1 MSLRQESLLLFNTII
16 AIFIATTSPTTKAQT
31 SGSNCASSC
40 GSGKSA
46 RVVPYPFGFSNGCPI
61 LLNCESTEG
70 EIKIGE
76 FQVQNITPNGI
87 VVNLPAD
94 CNRSIETIRSLF
106 GPNYGPSWKNS
117 LLLQNCSKPSNSCVI
132 SRSPF
137 QGELHSKN
145 CEAAKNDSLSCYSL
159 PYSGIDTLSYEGV
172 NSTHCRSVFS
182 SLALGSD
189 SPVVSFQYER
199 IELEWWIE
207 GPCRDNYCS
216 KNGNCSQVKL
226 QNGSAGFRCHCY
238 DGFAGDGFTTGNGC
252 RREPMHLAALKV
264 HCVTLTINLG
274 SHGNQSILKFGKF
287 PSAMLQGT
295 CLATVEELL
304 EYLFLLEVKFL
315 YRNGLIAGASLMAV
329 FALLCYFVRKK
340 STSMRNRSSAKRLL
354 FEAAGN
360 YSVPFFQYKEIER
373 ATNGFSEKQRLG
385 TGAYGTVYAGKL
397 HNDDLVA
404 IKKIKQR
411 DTDSLDLVMN
421 EIKLV
426 SSVSHPNLV
435 RLLGCCLEEGEP
447 ILVYE
452 FMPNGTLCQHL
463 QRERGSGLPW
473 TVRLTV
479 AAETAN
485 AIAYLH
491 SAVNPP
497 IYHRDI
503 KSSNILLDYNYRSK
517 VADFGLSRLGMEES
531 SHISTAPQGTP
542 GYLDPQYH
550 QYFHLSDKSDVYSF
564 GVVLVEIITAQKVV
578 DFSRPHSEVNLAALA
593 IDRIGRGCV
602 DEIVDPYL
610 DPNRDAWTLSSIHS
624 VAELAFRCLA
634 FHRDMRPSMMEVA
647 EELEQIRLSAWAPT
661 MYMSSPSSS
670 SHFSD
675 HGSQKSLGVSF
686 GKKAAVASRRLLVPQ
701 RADSPTSLEEVKYS
715 SPVSVQDP
723 WLSEQSS
730 PSTNSLLGNV
740 VH

>member
-1 MSLRQESLLLFNTII
+1 MSLRRESLLLFITII
-16 AIFIATTSPTTKAQT
+16 AIFIATISPTTKAQT

-40 GSGKSA
+40 GFGKSA
-46 RVVPYPFGFSNGCPI
+46 RVVPYPFGFSDGCPI

-87 VVNLPAD
+87 LVNLPAD
-94 CNRSIETIRSLF
+94 CNRSIETISSLF
-106 GPNYGPSWKNS
+106 GPNYGPSSKNS
-117 LLLQNCSKPSNSCVI
+117 LLLQNCSNPSNSCVI
-132 SRSPF
+132 STSSF

-172 NSTHCRSVFS
+172 NSTQCRSVFS

-189 SPVVSFQYER
+189 SPVVSFQLER

-207 GPCRDNYCS
+207 GHCRDNFCS

-226 QNGSAGFRCHCY
+226 QNGSVGFRCHCH
-238 DGFAGDGFTTGNGC
+238 DGFAGDGFNTGNGC
-252 RREPMHLAALKV
+252 RRVSKCNASRYMSG
-264 HCVTLTINLG
+264 HCG
-274 SHGNQSILKFGKF
+274 
-287 PSAMLQGT
+287 GT
-295 CLATVEELL
+295 TRVVVLIG
-304 EYLFLLEVKFL
+304 
-315 YRNGLIAGASLMAV
+315 GLIAGASLMAV

-647 EELEQIRLSAWAPT
+647 EELEQIRLSAWTPT
-661 MYMSSPSSS
+661 MYMASPSSS

-675 HGSQKSLGVSF
+675 HGSQKSLGVSV
-686 GKKAAVASRRLLVPQ
+686 GKKAVVASRRLLVPQ
-701 RADSPTSLEEVKYS
+701 RADSLTSLEE
-715 SPVSVQDP
+715 DP